1 MEFAIVR
8 AGHDRGQIYMIAKSE
23 DNYVYLV
30 NGETKPCDKPK
41 KKSKKHIQM
50 IKNIPAEITLIMEE
64 AVPEDQRVRKAIRCL
79 NAHIKNQ
86 SPMK

>member
-30 NGETKPCDKPK
+30 NGETKP
-41 KKSKKHIQM
+41 
-50 IKNIPAEITLIMEE
+50 
-64 AVPEDQRVRKAIRCL
+64 
-79 NAHIKNQ
+79 
-86 SPMK
+86 

>member
-1 MEFAIVR
+1 MMEFAIVR

-64 AVPEDQRVRKAIRCL
+64 AVPGRSESEKGNKVPKRTY
-79 NAHIKNQ
+79 
-86 SPMK
+86 